1 MSEKKKPV
9 TAKLFHPRSAAV
21 EAESELK
28 KLKKKSRRNTI
39 PPVEVKTVSD
49 GHVPLKQEGV
59 IRVFANVDANFQGSR
74 IVALSHR
81 NSVVLDLGFTAKVP
95 DGFELVFDLLPELK
109 ERGLEVYKNTLR
121 GKDKASIGVRNLGR
135 EIVQIRHQD
144 PVAIARI
151 VPVYELTLR
160 VKNG

>member
-1 MSEKKKPV
+1 
-9 TAKLFHPRSAAV
+9 
-21 EAESELK
+21 
-28 KLKKKSRRNTI
+28 
-39 PPVEVKTVSD
+39 
-49 GHVPLKQEGV
+49 
-59 IRVFANVDANFQGSR
+59 
-74 IVALSHR
+74 
-81 NSVVLDLGFTAKVP
+81 LDLGFTAKVP
-95 DGFELVFDLLPELK
+95 EGFELVFDLLPELK